1 MAKSVPFNKLTKSGG
16 SASNTAAAMTLSQA
30 QQRTERH
37 PADAKAWIELGR
49 CLIDEKNSDA
59 ADRALEKAAALSP
72 ASAEISL
79 LRGHNALDA
88 NQEWLAFQHFER
100 ALALR
105 PGDFEAL
112 LNLGYILFRQGHSER
127 GLQYTESAI
136 AQQPRNVSA
145 TRLKAQ
151 LLAMLSR
158 YQESIDTFERL
169 VQVDPANCHGY
180 WNDLGNIKRELGR
193 FDEALEYYRR
203 AEGLQTMASLALSN
217 QITLLH
223 YMPGIAPSEITA
235 LCKKWGQT
243 FVPGHS
249 VHRSQSNDTSPNRP
263 LKLGLISDGFRRHPV
278 GSMITPALQELGLRG
293 FHLYMYATNNVVDD
307 ITEKLMAVA
316 TKWTPIS
323 HMQDEHL
330 AQIIRQDGIDI
341 LIDLSGHNSGTRM
354 KTVAMEPAPIIVK
367 WVGGLINTTGVEAI
381 DYLITDS
388 VESPPGS
395 DETYTEKLIRMPDDY
410 VCYMPPDQLPDVL
423 PLPALKNGHITFGC
437 FNNPTKV
444 NEVLLGHWAQLLLA
458 VPGSRLFL
466 KGGPFTSADLRQR
479 TTDIL
484 ARHGVAADRIR
495 MEGSSPHRDLLGSY
509 NDVDIALD
517 PWPYSGGLTTC
528 EAMLM
533 GVPVVTLPG
542 PTFAGRHSATHLINS
557 GMPELVTS
565 TWPEYQMRAVE
576 LASDLQSL
584 STIRSNL
591 RQILLRSPICDGPKF
606 ARHLADALRAIWQRY
621 CENKPPAAL
630 AFTPEGLPWFEDE
643 DEPTMVT
650 HPTPTT
656 TFSSEAFQFKLQ
668 SKIVTLDHGGS
679 FIQDERFVDL
689 SRLKALTT
697 IVLDPARVLDEA
709 PGLLREGSLQHYEP
723 GIALGDGQP
732 VVFYACLNDLFSGT
746 LEPLAASEQLA
757 TIGQDTTVL
766 ATLPI
771 RATTLDQIDGLDQ
784 LDWLI
789 LDDRH
794 DALKIIK
801 GAVKRLADLLIAQ
814 VRVRFS
820 PLYAHQPNLS
830 QISAALA
837 PHGLQLLRLDNARHG
852 NYFPTSAQQ
861 TGQPGSQLLS
871 AEAVFF
877 PNDSRLD
884 GLNNDQKLKL
894 AFILHACYGARDAA
908 FHVLQSGEASAAQR
922 YLESVV
928 PKPPQPPVDARTR
941 FVHICFNNMN
951 VQGLLSVLADLSTD
965 GEYVHRVFIEKARSV
980 ADYDVDLTGNGDAQY
995 FDQREHLSQVVSAC
1009 LAADVAGVFIH
1020 GIFFGWQKQLIKE
1033 IGQQKK
1039 ITWVLWGGDFYT
1051 PIRAGNKLPDLIE
1064 NIHAVAIGTDGDYQ
1078 LFCQHFGHKPRLLFT
1093 YPASLDFDAIEV
1105 PAQKSKTI
1113 IVGNSGDPS
1122 NLHIEILRHLS
1133 AMQDIQDYE
1142 VILPV
1147 SYNLSSS
1154 YEAELLAELADMP
1167 AIRARLMRDF
1177 MPAADYYAML
1187 ADAEMLLTAH
1197 HRQQALGNLVAS
1209 LFFGSKTVLREHINV
1224 DNETVTNPGWQL
1236 LTGKFGSRPLS
1247 FEQFTTYHRIADI
1260 PAITPDELAAQ
1271 RQAIANNYGKP
1282 AAKRL
1287 LQQQFELAAKF

>member
-1 MAKSVPFNKLTKSGG
+1 
-16 SASNTAAAMTLSQA
+16 
-30 QQRTERH
+30 
-37 PADAKAWIELGR
+37 
-49 CLIDEKNSDA
+49 
-59 ADRALEKAAALSP
+59 
-72 ASAEISL
+72 
-79 LRGHNALDA
+79 
-88 NQEWLAFQHFER
+88 
-100 ALALR
+100 
-105 PGDFEAL
+105 
-112 LNLGYILFRQGHSER
+112 
-127 GLQYTESAI
+127 
-136 AQQPRNVSA
+136 
-145 TRLKAQ
+145 
-151 LLAMLSR
+151 
-158 YQESIDTFERL
+158 
-169 VQVDPANCHGY
+169 
-180 WNDLGNIKRELGR
+180 
-193 FDEALEYYRR
+193 
-203 AEGLQTMASLALSN
+203 
-217 QITLLH
+217 
-223 YMPGIAPSEITA
+223 
-235 LCKKWGQT
+235 
-243 FVPGHS
+243 
-249 VHRSQSNDTSPNRP
+249 
-263 LKLGLISDGFRRHPV
+263 
-278 GSMITPALQELGLRG
+278 
-293 FHLYMYATNNVVDD
+293 
-307 ITEKLMAVA
+307 
-316 TKWTPIS
+316 
-323 HMQDEHL
+323 
-330 AQIIRQDGIDI
+330 
-341 LIDLSGHNSGTRM
+341 
-354 KTVAMEPAPIIVK
+354 
-367 WVGGLINTTGVEAI
+367 
-381 DYLITDS
+381 
-388 VESPPGS
+388 
-395 DETYTEKLIRMPDDY
+395 
-410 VCYMPPDQLPDVL
+410 
-423 PLPALKNGHITFGC
+423 
-437 FNNPTKV
+437 
-444 NEVLLGHWAQLLLA
+444 
-458 VPGSRLFL
+458 
-466 KGGPFTSADLRQR
+466 
-479 TTDIL
+479 
-484 ARHGVAADRIR
+484 
-495 MEGSSPHRDLLGSY
+495 
-509 NDVDIALD
+509 
-517 PWPYSGGLTTC
+517 
-528 EAMLM
+528 
-533 GVPVVTLPG
+533 
-542 PTFAGRHSATHLINS
+542 
-557 GMPELVTS
+557 
-565 TWPEYQMRAVE
+565 
-576 LASDLQSL
+576 
-584 STIRSNL
+584 
-591 RQILLRSPICDGPKF
+591 
-606 ARHLADALRAIWQRY
+606 
-621 CENKPPAAL
+621 
-630 AFTPEGLPWFEDE
+630 
-643 DEPTMVT
+643 MVT

>member
-1 MAKSVPFNKLTKSGG
+1 MSIKAKSKRTANSTLLL
-16 SASNTAAAMTLSQA
+16 TAAQA
-30 QQRTERH
+30 LTRTKRL
-37 PADAKAWIELGR
+37 PADPLGWKEHGR
-49 CLIDEKNSDA
+49 HLLNANEMDA
-59 ADRALEKAAALSP
+59 ANAALQQAATLAP
-72 ASAEISL
+72 CNPDVWML
-79 LRGHNALDA
+79 LGFAALKTA
-88 NQEWLAFQHFER
+88 KEPLAQEHFER
-100 ALALR
+100 ALSLKPDIFDAHLHLSHLLLRQNDLKRCAEHIDRALTLKPR
-105 PGDFEAL
+105 DIAAL
-112 LNLGYILFRQGHSER
+112 QVK
-127 GLQYTESAI
+127 
-136 AQQPRNVSA
+136 AQQ
-145 TRLKAQ
+145 LK
-151 LLAMLSR
+151 LSSR
-158 YQESIDTFERL
+158 YEAAGAIFEGL
-169 VQVDPANCHGY
+169 IEQDPDNAYAY
-180 WNDLGNIKRELGR
+180 WNDLANIKRELIQL
-193 FDEALEYYRR
+193 DEALECY
-203 AEGLQTMASLALSN
+203 LKSLALGASN
-217 QITLLH
+217 PVVLSNLITLLH
-223 YMPGIAPSEITA
+223 YLPDCDPAKILERCKEWGMIFAPRTSA
-235 LCKKWGQT
+235 
-243 FVPGHS
+243 VRPRPRD
-249 VHRSQSNDTSPNRP
+249 RSPSRI
-263 LKLGLISDGFRRHPV
+263 LRVGMISDGFRQHPV
-278 GSMITPALQELGLRG
+278 GAMITPAL
-293 FHLYMYATNNVVDD
+293 
-307 ITEKLMAVA
+307 
-316 TKWTPIS
+316 
-323 HMQDEHL
+323 EHL
-330 AQIIRQDGIDI
+330 AQFGIELFMYTSSGIVDGVTERLKNAATHWTSIFNTSDEALADRIRGDGIDI
-341 LIDLSGHNSGTRM
+341 LIDLSGHNAGTRM
-354 KTVAMEPAPIIVK
+354 RAIALEPAPVIVK
-367 WVGGLINTTGVEAI
+367 WVGGLISTTGVAAF
-381 DYLITDS
+381 DYLITDR
-388 VESPPGS
+388 VESPADS
-395 DETYTEKLIRMPDDY
+395 DSFYTEKLIRMPDDY
-410 VCYMPPDQLPDVL
+410 ICYMPPEYAPEVQ
-423 PLPALKNGHITFGC
+423 PLPAIKNGYVTFGC

-458 VPGSRLFL
+458 VPRSRLYL
-466 KGGPFTSADLRQR
+466 KGGPFNSADLRQR
-479 TTDIL
+479 TTEIL
-484 ARHGVAADRIR
+484 GRHGIDADRIR
-495 MEGSSPHRDLLGSY
+495 MEGQSPHHDLLNSY
-509 NDVDIALD
+509 SDVDIALD

-584 STIRSNL
+584 STIRSHL
-591 RQILLRSPICDGPKF
+591 RQILLQSPICDGAKF

-621 CENKPPAAL
+621 CEDKSPAAL
-630 AFTPEGLPWFEDE
+630 AFTPEGLPWFESE
-643 DEPTMVT
+643 DAPSMVI

-656 TFSSEAFQFKLQ
+656 APSPETFQFKLQ

-679 FIQDERFVDL
+679 FIQDERFADL

-697 IVLDPARVLDEA
+697 IVLDPASALDEA
-709 PGLLREGSLQHYEP
+709 AGLLRQGSLQHYEP
-723 GIALGDGQP
+723 GIALGDGEP
-732 VVFYACLNDLFSGT
+732 VVLYACLNDSFSGT
-746 LEPLAASEQLA
+746 LKPLAASAQLA
-757 TIGQDTTVL
+757 AIGQDTTVL

-771 RATTLDQIDGLDQ
+771 RATALDQIEGLGQ
-784 LDWLI
+784 VDWLI

-794 DALKIIK
+794 DVLKIIK
-801 GAVKRLADLLIAQ
+801 GAAEQLTNLLIAQ

-820 PLYAHQPNLS
+820 PLYAHQPDLS

-837 PHGLQLLRLDNARHG
+837 PHGLHLLRLDNTHYGSYVPA
-852 NYFPTSAQQ
+852 SAQA
-861 TGQPGSQLLS
+861 GQPGSQLLS
-871 AEAVFF
+871 AEAIFV
-877 PNDSRLD
+877 PNVSRQS
-884 GLNNDQKLKL
+884 GLNSDQKLKL
-894 AFILHACYGARDAA
+894 GFLLHACYGARDAA
-908 FHVLQSGEASAAQR
+908 YHVLQSEDTSAARR
-922 YLESVV
+922 YLESVA
-928 PKPPQPPVDARTR
+928 PTPSQPPVDRKR

-1009 LAADVAGVFIH
+1009 LAADVAGVFVH

-1033 IGQQKK
+1033 IGRQKK

-1105 PAQKSKTI
+1105 PTQKSKTI

-1154 YEAELLAELADMP
+1154 YEAELLAELADMS
-1167 AIRARLMRDF
+1167 AIRARLMKDF

-1282 AAKRL
+1282 AVKRL